1 MMFFKRKKKAQV
13 DQNKPPTIPVPGQ
26 TGPLNRR
33 VEAEQINELLD
44 EVDEGEGDIR
54 STMRLHGPQFAS
66 MLDLTPAPDS
76 SQVSGTFH
84 PVPKNDPPSPAAD
97 TIWKVEL
104 KTPINSEKPIRLMI
118 LGDVV
123 LGRTEAADVSLDD
136 YGGIKKGV
144 SRRHALLR
152 PTPNQLYIIELG
164 STNGTLLNGLALGPG
179 MARPLH
185 NEDVITLGDLRLTV
199 RLFGGPTARSNV
211 SMVDMYVPDV
221 LEKRKRPSRSR
232 DKDERSTEEIPPIE
246 E

>member
-1 MMFFKRKKKAQV
+1 MFFKRKKKAEVEQ
-13 DQNKPPTIPVPGQ
+13 DWQNAIAAPGQ
-26 TGPLNRR
+26 TGPLNKN

-44 EVDEGEGDIR
+44 EAEGDIR

-76 SQVSGTFH
+76 SRDSGTFH
-84 PVPKNDPPSPAAD
+84 PVPKNAPTSPNSD
-97 TIWKVEL
+97 TQWRVEL
-104 KTPINSEKPIRLMI
+104 KTPLNTDKPIRL
-118 LGDVV
+118 LVLADVV

-136 YGGIKKGV
+136 YGGIQKGV

-152 PTPNQLYIIELG
+152 PTANQLYIIELG

-185 NEDVITLGDLRLTV
+185 NEDVITLGNLRLTV
-199 RLFGGPTARSNV
+199 WLSGGPTARPNV

-221 LEKRKRPSRSR
+221 LEKRGRASR
-232 DKDERSTEEIPPIE
+232 DKDERSTGPVPPVEE
-246 E
+246 